1 MCCYHFTACTHL
13 HIFCCQGQASDIVS
27 HHQHQNLS
35 EFGLV
40 FLSYFTYSTTA
51 EQIHQIYALRED
63 FSVLPD
69 YKLQKLYGR
78 PIDIPIVC
86 LMQAM
91 IPTKTA

>member
-1 MCCYHFTACTHL
+1 MDL
-13 HIFCCQGQASDIVS
+13 SCCQGLAYDVVRNNK
-27 HHQHQNLS
+27 HQNLS
-35 EFGLV
+35 EFGIDFIL
-40 FLSYFTYSTTA
+40 YFPYSTTA